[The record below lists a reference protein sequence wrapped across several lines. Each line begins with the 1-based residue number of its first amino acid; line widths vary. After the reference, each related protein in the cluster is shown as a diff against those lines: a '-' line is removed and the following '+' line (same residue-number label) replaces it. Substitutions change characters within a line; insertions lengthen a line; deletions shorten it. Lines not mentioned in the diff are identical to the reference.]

1 MLCICKKKS
10 TMPSAQ
16 SHCTLSHQWYY
27 THKCI
32 QVLCNLCI
40 LWTCRKVS
48 CPAPSYTAPK
58 SHIDCKG
65 KSDKIY
71 MKWKVR
77 SGILFTLCLSLFFPM
92 HLCLLFLPYL
102 CSLLVT
108 RYSAYRQ
115 ALDWV
120 GHSRDKISKRK
131 IRKMFLIIFF
141 FGNVSRGYTNVSW
154 PQICET
160 DTHWLLEM
168 WKLHV

>member
-1 MLCICKKKS
+1 
-10 TMPSAQ
+10 MPTQ
-16 SHCTLSHQWYY
+16 GPVTLYLSHTSDN
-27 THKCI
+27 THESKSI

-48 CPAPSYTAPK
+48 CPAPSHTAPK

-71 MKWKVR
+71 MKLKAH
-77 SGILFTLCLSLFFPM
+77 SGLLFPLCLGLFFPM
-92 HLCLLFLPYL
+92 YLCLLFLPYL

-115 ALDWV
+115 VPDWV

-141 FGNVSRGYTNVSW
+141 
-154 PQICET
+154 
-160 DTHWLLEM
+160 LEM
-168 WKLHV
+168 CLEVIQMSPGLKFVKLAHTDFLKCENCMFNILKKR

>member
-1 MLCICKKKS
+1 MLKK
-10 TMPSAQ
+10 
-16 SHCTLSHQWYY
+16 
-27 THKCI
+27 
-32 QVLCNLCI
+32 
-40 LWTCRKVS
+40 
-48 CPAPSYTAPK
+48 TALFLKDGFPK
-58 SHIDCKG
+58 SHIDIKG

-71 MKWKVR
+71 MKLKAH
-77 SGILFTLCLSLFFPM
+77 SGLLFPLCLGLFFPM
-92 HLCLLFLPYL
+92 YLCLLFLPYL

-115 ALDWV
+115 APDWV

-160 DTHWLLEM
+160 DTY
-168 WKLHV
+168 